1 MYSAA
6 VNAHIRELIEQA
18 MEYRDQGQ
26 WAKLEQL
33 FTETPYIDESV
44 ISHEEPGN
52 KAASSIL
59 YGWRRMLRDLY
70 YSVRHKLGHM
80 DIERTG
86 KKEVSATTEVE
97 ARYYTIKE
105 GKRYVRRMDGVYEYN
120 FRKVAGRWKIDS
132 LRLKINKQTF
142 EPVGA

>member
-6 VNAHIRELIEQA
+6 VNAHIRELIEQV

-26 WAKLEQL
+26 WGKLEQL
-33 FTETPYIDESV
+33 FTENPYIDESV
-44 ISHEEPGN
+44 INQEEPGK
-52 KAASSIL
+52 KATSNVL
-59 YGWRRMLRDLY
+59 YGWRRMIRDLY
-70 YSVRHKLGHM
+70 YSVKHKLGHM

-86 KKEVSATTEVE
+86 KKEVAATTEVE
-97 ARYYTIKE
+97 ARYYTLKE
-105 GKRYVRRMDGVYEYN
+105 GKRYVRKMNGVYEYN

-132 LRLKINKQTF
+132 LRLKIKNQTF

>member
-6 VNAHIRELIEQA
+6 VNAHIRELIEQV

-26 WAKLEQL
+26 WGKLEQL

-44 ISHEEPGN
+44 FNKEAPGK
-52 KAASSIL
+52 KAASSVL
-59 YGWRRMLRDLY
+59 YGWRRMIRDLY
-70 YSVRHKLGHM
+70 YSARHKLGHM

-86 KKEVSATTEVE
+86 KKEVAAISEIE
-97 ARYYTIKE
+97 ARYYTLKDGE
-105 GKRYVRRMDGVYEYN
+105 RYVHKMNGTYEYN

-132 LRLKINKQTF
+132 LKLKVKKESF
-142 EPVGA
+142 EPIGA